1 MNLSILSVAMVTIVV
16 VVVMMW
22 LTKTT
27 PLLKDQLIPQIPPN
41 RQTFSLSKSQAAFWF
56 VIIFSSFLYLFVKS
70 NSLNIITSQTVT
82 LMGISVFTAGGGAI
96 VDNMRDT
103 PEDAINDALKAL
115 GLSNYQDVKTL
126 ETEIALMEALMVKGT
141 LSVPD
146 QAKLNGKRL
155 LLQTFK
161 NRTKPFETGGWFK
174 DMTTSV
180 NGAALHRFQALVWTT
195 VLGVIF
201 IYQVYQTGAMP
212 QFGDNLLALMGIS
225 NAGYVGFKSNETP
238 Y

>member
-1 MNLSILSVAMVTIVV
+1 MNITILSVALVTIVV

-41 RQTFSLSKSQAAFWF
+41 RQTFSLAKSQVAFWF
-56 VIIFSSFLYLFVKS
+56 IIILSSFLYLFVKS
-70 NSLNIITSQTVT
+70 NSLNIITSQTVA

-115 GLSNYQDVKTL
+115 GLSNYQDVRTL
-126 ETEIALMEALMVKGT
+126 ETEIAVMEQQT
-141 LSVPD
+141 LSVPA
-146 QAKLNGKRL
+146 QAKLSDKRL

-174 DMTTSV
+174 DMTTSA